1 MLFRNLDAFGSHHQY
16 SAKPALVPFSL
27 FLQKRILN
35 HWLQNYSAC
44 ATILAS
50 TMDGPPY
57 LPPSVLQTHAFQ
69 HPFLALGSR
78 YTEAFALTKMCW
90 VTSNICAFAP
100 IVPLPEIALFP
111 PQCIHLMKTY
121 SSLIYEAFPEFLWY
135 NWSFVHLWPHHA
147 LQQFRTYF
155 LLQHYELLKGKEHVF
170 SSLSPQCPAHSKWLN

>member
-1 MLFRNLDAFGSHHQY
+1 MHLEAIINILLNQHWCHSLCFCRREFWTTGSRTTLPVIQ
-16 SAKPALVPFSL
+16 SL
-27 FLQKRILN
+27 
-35 HWLQNYSAC
+35 
-44 ATILAS
+44 LAQWMAS
-50 TMDGPPY
+50 HICP
-57 LPPSVLQTHAFQ
+57 LSVLQTHAFQ

-135 NWSFVHLWPHHA
+135 NWSFLHPWPHHA

>member
-1 MLFRNLDAFGSHHQY
+1 MRLVLTYQKPKETNIKVMFFRNLDAFGSHHQY

-78 YTEAFALTKMCW
+78 YTEAFVLTKMCW
-90 VTSNICAFAP
+90 VTSNLCAFSP
-100 IVPLPEIALFP
+100 IVPLPEIALSP

-135 NWSFVHLWPHHA
+135 N
-147 LQQFRTYF
+147 
-155 LLQHYELLKGKEHVF
+155 
-170 SSLSPQCPAHSKWLN
+170 